1 MIYSEFAQELIDTLI
16 SKIQAGGG
24 SDDLFAGL
32 EEALSR
38 LVKGMNADRG
48 LLWLVVVD
56 RLTVRSC
63 YLSNDKLSNAL
74 GVSLDSKQSTQL
86 VLNFLAQ
93 GGRDLIQLNRA
104 SPSADDW
111 LTLLALSEQFTS
123 QLLVPLQARGIFS
136 GFVALQFVEPRQCS
150 SLELVT
156 LEKVAALLSVIISY
170 DFDITRLSTDGRSLS
185 ALVKILKLFADEPES
200 VASLKAI
207 ELIAD
212 LFGFGKFQLYLYQSE
227 RLVAQ
232 GGDGS
237 ILELTDDQDP
247 FVDVF
252 KKQRAV
258 IGSESSEF
266 GQGKNFLKTGM
277 LLPLISNE
285 TPLGVFA
292 VWEPLEGVSLL
303 DPLLRELA
311 LWISSEVSNCI
322 ESARARKLPK

>member
-1 MIYSEFAQELIDTLI
+1 MS
-16 SKIQAGGG
+16 S
-24 SDDLFAGL
+24 
-32 EEALSR
+32 
-38 LVKGMNADRG
+38 
-48 LLWLVVVD
+48 
-56 RLTVRSC
+56 
-63 YLSNDKLSNAL
+63 
-74 GVSLDSKQSTQL
+74 
-86 VLNFLAQ
+86 Q
-93 GGRDLIQLNRA
+93 G
-104 SPSADDW
+104 
-111 LTLLALSEQFTS
+111 
-123 QLLVPLQARGIFS
+123 
-136 GFVALQFVEPRQCS
+136 
-150 SLELVT
+150 
-156 LEKVAALLSVIISY
+156 SVIISY

>member
-1 MIYSEFAQELIDTLI
+1 MIYSEFAQELIDILI
-16 SKIQAGGG
+16 SKIQAAGG
-24 SDDLFAGL
+24 SDDLHAGL
-32 EEALSR
+32 EEAVSR

-48 LLWLVVVD
+48 LLWLVVGD
-56 RLTVRSC
+56 RLTVRNC

-74 GVSLDSKQSTQL
+74 GVSLDPKQSAKL
-86 VLNFLAQ
+86 VLNFLGQ
-93 GGRDLIQLNRA
+93 GRRDLVELSSA

-111 LTLLALSEQFTS
+111 ITLLALSEQFTS
-123 QLLVPLQARGIFS
+123 QLLVPLQARGLFS

-170 DFDITRLSTDGRSLS
+170 DFDLNRLETDGRSLS
-185 ALVKILKLFADEPES
+185 GLVQVLKLFAVEPES

-207 ELIAD
+207 EVLAD
-212 LFGFGKFQLYLYQSE
+212 LFGFGKSQLYLYQSE
-227 RLVAQ
+227 KLVAQ
-232 GGDGS
+232 GGEGS

-258 IGSESSEF
+258 FGFESSNSSHA
-266 GQGKNFLKTGM
+266 KNFLKTGM
-277 LLPLISNE
+277 LLPLISNNI
-285 TPLGVFA
+285 PLGVFA
-292 VWEPLEGVSLL
+292 LWEPSEGVSLL
-303 DPLLRELA
+303 NPQFRELA

-322 ESARARKLPK
+322 ESGRNRK

>member
-136 GFVALQFVEPRQCS
+136 GFVALQFVEPRQCH
-150 SLELVT
+150 
-156 LEKVAALLSVIISY
+156 Y
-170 DFDITRLSTDGRSLS
+170 
-185 ALVKILKLFADEPES
+185 
-200 VASLKAI
+200 
-207 ELIAD
+207 
-212 LFGFGKFQLYLYQSE
+212 
-227 RLVAQ
+227 
-232 GGDGS
+232 
-237 ILELTDDQDP
+237 
-247 FVDVF
+247 
-252 KKQRAV
+252 
-258 IGSESSEF
+258 
-266 GQGKNFLKTGM
+266 
-277 LLPLISNE
+277 
-285 TPLGVFA
+285 
-292 VWEPLEGVSLL
+292 
-303 DPLLRELA
+303 
-311 LWISSEVSNCI
+311 
-322 ESARARKLPK
+322 